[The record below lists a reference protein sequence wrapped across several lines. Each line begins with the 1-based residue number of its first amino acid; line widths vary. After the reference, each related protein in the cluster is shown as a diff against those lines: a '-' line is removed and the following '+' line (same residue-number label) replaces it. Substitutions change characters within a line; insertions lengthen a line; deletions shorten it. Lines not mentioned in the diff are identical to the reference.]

1 MNPLYVGISASSKA
15 NVVYLMLPNGNK
27 YNYFSV
33 ANSHSGSSQLI
44 KRIHSTLATLSLD
57 TVIIGLEIT
66 SIYEDNLSVS

>member
-27 YNYFSV
+27 HNNFSV
-33 ANSHSGSSQLI
+33 INSHISYSPLI

-66 SIYEDNLSVS
+66 SIYGDNLSIS

>member
-1 MNPLYVGISASSKA
+1 MNPLYVGISASNKA

-27 YNYFSV
+27 RNNFSV
-33 ANSHSGSSQLI
+33 INSHSGSSPLI

-66 SIYEDNLSVS
+66 SIYGDNLSIS